1 MECSG
6 TMLRRY
12 KWIIPASF
20 LVLPLLVYFTFVI
33 LPTLNSLFY
42 SFTDWVGYGD
52 DLKFVGMANFEKVF
66 TDRLFSN
73 AIKNTAI
80 WLALAMTVPTLLG
93 LGLALALQGKSR
105 LNTLYKSLFYLP
117 IALAPIIVG
126 IIWVWLYSPKIGI
139 VNIFLRAIGL
149 DQLTTA
155 WLANPN
161 TALYAVFVAWAWQQT
176 GLNMVIFLAGL
187 TSVPTPLVE
196 AAKVDGAN
204 YWQTLF
210 KVIIPMLRPATV
222 VVLALTAISAL
233 KSFEIIWVMT
243 KGGPFN
249 RSDTLAVF
257 MYSESFRKFKMGY
270 GSSAAV
276 ILFLMTL
283 VIIVLYFRQT
293 AAAEELY
300 D

>member
-1 MECSG
+1 MQ
-6 TMLRRY
+6 RRH

-20 LVLPLLVYFTFVI
+20 LLLPLLVYFIFVI

-42 SFTDWVGYGD
+42 SFTDWGGYSVD
-52 DLKFVGMANFEKVF
+52 YNFVGFSNFEKIF

-80 WLALAMTVPTLLG
+80 WLVLAMTVPTLLG
-93 LGLALALQGKSR
+93 LVLALALQGKSR
-105 LNTLYKSLFYLP
+105 VNTFYKSLFYLP
-117 IALAPIIVG
+117 ICLSPIIIG
-126 IIWVWLYSPKIGI
+126 IIWVWLYNPNLGI
-139 VNIFLRAIGL
+139 VNIFLRSIGL
-149 DQLTTA
+149 EDLATA

-161 TALYAVFVAWAWQQT
+161 TVLYAVFVAWAWQQT
-176 GLNMVIFLAGL
+176 GLTMVIFLAGL
-187 TSVPTPLVE
+187 TSVPTPLIE

-204 YWQTLF
+204 YWQTLR

-222 VVLALTAISAL
+222 VVLALTAINAL

-257 MYSESFRKFKMGY
+257 MYKESFSKYKLGY

-276 ILFLMTL
+276 VLFVMTL

-293 AAAEELY
+293 SAAEELY